1 MTGAVDFPRRR
12 MPASQRRQLILAE
25 ARAAFLEAGEGIGG
39 VSARTIAQRCGV
51 DQALIFRHF
60 GTKEDLYME
69 AVLEPIEAVVKQL
82 AEGAQ
87 RAAPSDRDTERVQRM
102 WDLTYDVV
110 FRLCSLPAD
119 VVRAVAML
127 LFRKS
132 GEAPAFY
139 EKTLG
144 PALRELES
152 VVDSEKSNWSHRS
165 FSTPISVRVVVSTC
179 FWVVVESDVAGAP
192 VDREGTARSLTDLLL
207 HGMVD
212 PSAPTQD

>member
-1 MTGAVDFPRRR
+1 MS
-12 MPASQRRQLILAE
+12 ASQRRQHILNE
-25 ARAAFLEAGEGIGG
+25 ARAAFLEAGEGISG

-69 AVLEPIEAVVKQL
+69 AVLDPIETVVKRL
-82 AEGAQ
+82 ATGA
-87 RAAPSDRDTERVQRM
+87 RVTSPSELPTERVQRM
-102 WDLTYDVV
+102 WDLTYDVIV
-110 FRLCSLPAD
+110 GMCSLPPD

-152 VVDSEKSNWSHRS
+152 VVESELSNWNHRP
-165 FSTPISVRVVVSTC
+165 FSPPLSVRIVVATC
-179 FWVVVESDVAGAP
+179 FWVVVESDVAGTP
-192 VDREGTARSLTDLLL
+192 VDRDGTARNLTNLLL
-207 HGMVD
+207 FGMVD
-212 PSAPTQD
+212 PEAPTEG